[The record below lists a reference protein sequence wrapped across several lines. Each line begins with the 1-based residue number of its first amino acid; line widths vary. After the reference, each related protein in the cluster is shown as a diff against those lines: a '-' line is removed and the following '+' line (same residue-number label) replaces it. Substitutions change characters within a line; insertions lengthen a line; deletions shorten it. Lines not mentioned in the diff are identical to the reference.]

1 VNRTLLKII
10 FLILILIIFV
20 VSLYLKPPGRR
31 PSARGTPKDQ
41 AARVPQKLEGQVIE
55 VKDGDTIKIRRE
67 DGQTLTCRLYG
78 IDAPEVPH
86 RRENGQPYGEE
97 ALEELSRLVYGK
109 VVQVETTGERTY
121 NREVCHVF
129 LTNGKKQDVS
139 LEMVKRG
146 YAWAYRQYLG
156 RAYASEYIEAEEK
169 AREAEKGLWKQK
181 NPQPPWE
188 FRKLNSRRV

>member
-1 VNRTLLKII
+1 MNRTLLKII

-31 PSARGTPKDQ
+31 PSARRTPKDQ

>member
-1 VNRTLLKII
+1 MNRTLLKII

>member
-1 VNRTLLKII
+1 M
-10 FLILILIIFV
+10 
-20 VSLYLKPPGRR
+20 GRR
-31 PSARGTPKDQ
+31 PLARGSSRDQ
-41 AARVPQKLEGQVIE
+41 VAKIPRSLEGQVVE
-55 VKDGDTIKIRRE
+55 VKDGDTLKVLGK
-67 DGQTLTCRLYG
+67 DGQAITCRLYG

-86 RRENGQPYGEE
+86 GRENGQPYGEE
-97 ALEELSRLVYGK
+97 ALEELSHLVYGK
-109 VVQVETTGERTY
+109 VVYIETTGERTY

-129 LTNGKKQDVS
+129 LKNGTKQDVS

-156 RAYASEYIEAEEK
+156 RAYASDYLEAEEK

-188 FRKLNSRRV
+188 YRKLNSRRV

>member
-1 VNRTLLKII
+1 M
-10 FLILILIIFV
+10 
-20 VSLYLKPPGRR
+20 GRR
-31 PSARGTPKDQ
+31 PSARGSSKDQ
-41 AARVPQKLEGQVIE
+41 VAAKIPRSLEGQVVE
-55 VKDGDTIKIRRE
+55 VKDGDTIKVVGE
-67 DGQTLTCRLYG
+67 DGQTITCRLYG

-97 ALEELSRLVYGK
+97 ALEELSRLIYGE
-109 VVQVETTGERTY
+109 VVQIETTGERTY

-129 LTNGKKQDVS
+129 LKNGTKQDVS

-156 RAYASEYIEAEEK
+156 RAYASEYLEAEEQ
-169 AREAEKGLWKQK
+169 AREAGRGLWKQK